1 MQQRGFTETLTAA
14 PSVATGPAESA
25 AATPC
30 PRALRGR
37 CSRSFEDLAL
47 RADRLIA
54 EIDAALSAQLDA
66 ILHHSRLKKL
76 EGSWRG
82 LAWLVATTEPRS
94 GVKVKVLNLAWV
106 DLCRDLERAS
116 EFDQSQMFRK
126 VYEDEFGM
134 PGGEPFGLLV
144 VDHEVRHRSSITAP
158 TDDVSALAML
168 AGVAAAAFVP
178 TVLAASPALLQ
189 LDNFADIAQTT
200 DLADPFRAED
210 YARWRALAGREDMRF
225 IAVALPR
232 LLARAPWP
240 DDPARRDGF
249 RYAEAAD
256 TAEERVWMSAGFAF
270 AAATARAFANHA
282 WPADIRGSETDR
294 RAGGLITDLRHEAFA
309 SDPHWI
315 RPSLEVALT
324 DAQERALADAALM
337 PVSALPFGGEAVFAS
352 VSSLQMPARYAGTN
366 GAAANANAR
375 LSTQIN
381 AVLCVSRFA
390 HYIKLRGR
398 ELVGSFR
405 TSEEIERELH
415 EWLQSYV
422 NPNQASTGEQR
433 ARLPLA
439 GAQIAVRD
447 QPGRPGAFRCTVH
460 LQPHFQL
467 DDVSTTFRLVT
478 EIAAPGT
485 SPGFA

>member
-1 MQQRGFTETLTAA
+1 MHSQTAHALPAA
-14 PSVATGPAESA
+14 PPFVAGLAESA
-25 AATPC
+25 AATPSR
-30 PRALRGR
+30 RANRGR
-37 CSRSFEDLAL
+37 CSRSIEDVELVI
-47 RADRLIA
+47 DRVIA
-54 EIDAALSAQLDA
+54 AIDALVSAQLDT
-66 ILHHSRLKKL
+66 ILHHPRLRKL
-76 EGSWRG
+76 EGAWRG
-82 LAWLVATTEPRS
+82 LAWLVHTTEPS
-94 GVKVKVLNLAWV
+94 AAIKTKVLNLSWAE
-106 DLCRDLERAS
+106 LCRDLERAS

-144 VDHEVRHRSSITAP
+144 IDHEIRHRPSAEAP
-158 TDDVSALAML
+158 SDDISALAAL

-189 LDNFADIAQTT
+189 VDSFADLAHAV
-200 DLADPFRAED
+200 DLADPFRTED
-210 YARWRALAGREDMRF
+210 YARWRALATREDMRF
-225 IAVALPR
+225 IAVTLPR

-240 DDPARRDGF
+240 DDPMRCDGF
-249 RYAEAAD
+249 RYAEDAAGAD
-256 TAEERVWMSAGFAF
+256 ERVWMTAGFAF
-270 AAATARAFANHA
+270 AAATSRAFANHA
-282 WPADIRGSETDR
+282 WPADVRGSETDR
-294 RAGGLITDLRHEAFA
+294 RGGGLVTDLPNDAFA

-315 RPSLEVALT
+315 RPSLEIALT
-324 DAQERALADAALM
+324 DAQERALADASLM
-337 PVSALPFGGEAVFAS
+337 PVSALPFGAEAVFAS
-352 VSSLQMPARYAGTN
+352 VSSLQAPARYVGPK
-366 GAAANANAR
+366 AAAASANAR

-405 TSEEIERELH
+405 TGEEIERALH

-422 NPNQASTGEQR
+422 NPNLSSSGDAR
-433 ARLPLA
+433 ARYPLA
-439 GAQIAVRD
+439 GAQITVRE

-485 SPGFA
+485 SPGSV